1 MTVSVADNKNMIMK
15 SNKKKKTENQISTG
29 FYWQSN
35 DMGEEEGH

>member
-15 SNKKKKTENQISTG
+15 SNKKKTENQISTG